1 MNDYLLMIAG
11 SDIDSFY
18 QIEEFPEASEV
29 TMAQPLGKKVGG
41 CVLNVAA
48 VSASKGINTKV
59 LDYLKENDE
68 DTELLINTLK
78 EKNIDV
84 SNIQYGKDVVN
95 GSCLI
100 MKCKDEK
107 CIYVIEPKRPF
118 FTVDSQLGELLNNAS
133 FIYSLMHTIMISF
146 EDEKPILAAKKA
158 GAKMI
163 FDGSSQYNNP
173 KEIEMLLKLADGLF
187 INTKAYKVLCEK
199 AGFDVK
205 DRLLENGAI
214 FVCITDGSNG
224 AYCYTKN
231 EKLYQKAYKVEV
243 VDSTGAG
250 DSFAGCFLA
259 CLSLGMEIRECLKY
273 ASLSGAYCCKGLGGM
288 SASVPLEVQELF
300 LKEQNGKK

>member
-146 EDEKPILAAKKA
+146 
-158 GAKMI
+158 
-163 FDGSSQYNNP
+163 
-173 KEIEMLLKLADGLF
+173 
-187 INTKAYKVLCEK
+187 
-199 AGFDVK
+199 
-205 DRLLENGAI
+205 
-214 FVCITDGSNG
+214 
-224 AYCYTKN
+224 
-231 EKLYQKAYKVEV
+231 
-243 VDSTGAG
+243 
-250 DSFAGCFLA
+250 
-259 CLSLGMEIRECLKY
+259 
-273 ASLSGAYCCKGLGGM
+273 
-288 SASVPLEVQELF
+288 
-300 LKEQNGKK
+300 